1 MLDDCDDEI
10 SKRHA
15 MNVVLIHPTGN
26 VSGNVLWP
34 TPPSAEEQQLIQ
46 TGIEGLR
53 SIGYWA
59 SPFPEGDGITFSK
72 DGYRPEAGVKDFRS
86 CLPFMTVHVP
96 SGETPYAVL
105 ARLGKGRTISATCL
119 VPVTCLLLH
128 ETIALG
134 QTKFHPPVDGYGRTV
149 SSHPWGVE
157 LCDVVGADVDPSWF
171 PVELDD
177 FSNLA
182 TLLGHPLIER
192 RVEIPVTMLYEA
204 KASVAGGERLVR
216 FIAQDADRWLD
227 LLRWTY
233 CSYKRLEYL
242 PNRAGWVGDFCYA
255 YVKPDFGPPA
265 DVYGAKAQVLRVE
278 NNWFGLEV
286 SGFVP
291 DEEITALACM
301 LDGSNASAMARE
313 VKSALRAIGQAYY
326 LVEPEASFLSLVYA
340 IDALCE
346 VGDLR
351 GAHQRIW
358 VCAAASIGK
367 PSRFT
372 EFLTKYERLYAIR
385 NRLVHDGET
394 LSSLGAD
401 PQAVNQD
408 IELILAS
415 VILTIVR
422 AGCDSRQ
429 EFVDT
434 VVSDLV
440 SPEYIQAINGW
451 NPLDIKCPL
460 VNLAD
465 DKIFGRLVDR
475 RSTYRKRD

>member
-1 MLDDCDDEI
+1 M
-10 SKRHA
+10 
-15 MNVVLIHPTGN
+15 
-26 VSGNVLWP
+26 
-34 TPPSAEEQQLIQ
+34 IQ

-59 SPFPEGDGITFSK
+59 SPFPEGDGIAFSK
-72 DGYRPEAGVKDFRS
+72 DGYRPEAGVQDFLS
-86 CLPFMTVHVP
+86 CFPFMTVHVP

-105 ARLGKGRTISATCL
+105 ARLGQGRTISAMCL

-134 QTKFHPPVDGYGRTV
+134 QTKFHPPVDGYEQSV
-149 SSHPWGVE
+149 SSHPWGGE
-157 LCDVVGADVDPSWF
+157 LYGAVGAEVDPSWC
-171 PVELDD
+171 PGELDD
-177 FSNLA
+177 FSNHA
-182 TLLGHPLIER
+182 ALLGHPLIER
-192 RVEIPVTMLYEA
+192 RIEIPVTMLYAA
-204 KASVAGGERLVR
+204 KASVAGGERLVS

-265 DVYGAKAQVLRVE
+265 ELYGAKAQVLRVE
-278 NNWFGLEV
+278 NNWLGLEV
-286 SGFVP
+286 SGFDP
-291 DEEITALACM
+291 DEEITALAGM
-301 LDGSNASAMARE
+301 LDESNASAMAKE
-313 VKSALRAIGQAYY
+313 VKSALRAFGQAYY

-358 VCAAASIGK
+358 VCASASIGK
-367 PSRFT
+367 PTRFT
-372 EFLTKYERLYAIR
+372 KFLTEYERLYAIR

-394 LSSLGAD
+394 LSSLGED
-401 PQAVNQD
+401 PRAVNQG

-415 VILTIVR
+415 VISTIVES
-422 AGCDSRQ
+422 GCISRQ
-429 EFVDT
+429 EFVDK

-440 SPEYIQAINGW
+440 RPEYIQAINEW
-451 NPLDIKCPL
+451 NPEDVKCPL
-460 VNLAD
+460 GNLAD
-465 DKIFGRLVDR
+465 DKTFGRVVER

>member
-1 MLDDCDDEI
+1 M
-10 SKRHA
+10 
-15 MNVVLIHPTGN
+15 
-26 VSGNVLWP
+26 
-34 TPPSAEEQQLIQ
+34 
-46 TGIEGLR
+46 
-53 SIGYWA
+53 
-59 SPFPEGDGITFSK
+59 
-72 DGYRPEAGVKDFRS
+72 
-86 CLPFMTVHVP
+86 
-96 SGETPYAVL
+96 
-105 ARLGKGRTISATCL
+105 
-119 VPVTCLLLH
+119 
-128 ETIALG
+128 
-134 QTKFHPPVDGYGRTV
+134 
-149 SSHPWGVE
+149 
-157 LCDVVGADVDPSWF
+157 
-171 PVELDD
+171 
-177 FSNLA
+177 
-182 TLLGHPLIER
+182 
-192 RVEIPVTMLYEA
+192 
-204 KASVAGGERLVR
+204 
-216 FIAQDADRWLD
+216 
-227 LLRWTY
+227 
-233 CSYKRLEYL
+233 
-242 PNRAGWVGDFCYA
+242 
-255 YVKPDFGPPA
+255 
-265 DVYGAKAQVLRVE
+265 
-278 NNWFGLEV
+278 
-286 SGFVP
+286 
-291 DEEITALACM
+291 
-301 LDGSNASAMARE
+301 
-313 VKSALRAIGQAYY
+313 
-326 LVEPEASFLSLVYA
+326 YA